1 MIAIADKDKAAKEY
15 MQDNVIFADAFNFY
29 IYGGR
34 QVIKPEQLRPLDTT
48 AVTMPRGRSQK
59 PAPQQR
65 YRDVI
70 KSVVAMEDGK
80 AAYFLGIENQSD
92 IHYAMPVRNMLYDA
106 MDYTAQVEE
115 IARIHMKSK
124 EKPETGAEYLSGFYR
139 TDKLLP
145 IITLTIVF
153 SPDKWDAPLDL
164 HGMLDTDDEL
174 IKLIDNYH
182 IHLISPADLADE
194 DFEKFHTELSQA
206 LKFIKYSKDK
216 TRLAEVV
223 EADAAYRTLSR
234 RTADMVGIVT
244 NSDLRYAEGKEN
256 VDMCEAIE
264 GIRNDGI
271 MIGTLRT
278 LISLVKDGI
287 LSVSDAA
294 ARAHMTA
301 EEFEKKMES
310 YDA

>member
-1 MIAIADKDKAAKEY
+1 M
-15 MQDNVIFADAFNFY
+15 
-29 IYGGR
+29 
-34 QVIKPEQLRPLDTT
+34 
-48 AVTMPRGRSQK
+48 
-59 PAPQQR
+59 
-65 YRDVI
+65 
-70 KSVVAMEDGK
+70 
-80 AAYFLGIENQSD
+80 
-92 IHYAMPVRNMLYDA
+92 
-106 MDYTAQVEE
+106 
-115 IARIHMKSK
+115 
-124 EKPETGAEYLSGFYR
+124 
-139 TDKLLP
+139 
-145 IITLTIVF
+145 VF
-153 SPDKWDAPLDL
+153 SDFGFRHLYQFIIGGVLCQPL
-164 HGMLDTDDEL
+164 HYCSFRSPQHSWG
-174 IKLIDNYH
+174 IKII

-216 TRLAEVV
+216 TRLAEVM
-223 EADAAYRTLSR
+223 EADAAYRSLSR
-234 RTADMVGIVT
+234 RTADMVSIVT